1 MNQLPP
7 AYEKENRLLRF
18 IESGKWFAWFGF
30 AFVGILIF
38 HSFRKPEFN
47 ETESLL
53 GIILGIIT
61 IGLGVLISNIKK
73 AGEDIVERLDK
84 LIEKESQPKG

>member
-1 MNQLPP
+1 MQSAN
-7 AYEKENRLLRF
+7 EKANRLLKF
-18 IESGKWFAWFGF
+18 IESGKWFVWFGF

-38 HSFRKPEFN
+38 HSLRKPEFN
-47 ETESLL
+47 ESESLL
-53 GIILGIIT
+53 GVILGVIT

-84 LIEKESQPKG
+84 LIEKESQPNG